1 MFAAGLAMCP
11 AGAELFDFFAASSAA
26 AEVITGVQFHADA
39 VQQEIAKMTVMLGKP
54 PDYTD
59 KGRQLA
65 SVEIQISGGPRPF
78 ALEGLAS
85 RFLANAMTSQSALL
99 GSTTPQNRAV
109 DTAHVKYT
117 VADNVGGTADALNT
131 KARRKTGDAEFRGA
145 NSPYEEVAPFDG
157 KFQRP
162 VLTMH
167 GTGDLF
173 VPIFLEQSL
182 KRAVKTA
189 GKDRLLTQRIYRI
202 GAHCQ
207 FSQPEMTKAFD
218 DLVAWVKNGTKPQG
232 DEVEG
237 DLTNA
242 GMTFTNPL
250 RPNDPGGRSVVTS
263 AGKPD

>member
-1 MFAAGLAMCP
+1 
-11 AGAELFDFFAASSAA
+11 
-26 AEVITGVQFHADA
+26 
-39 VQQEIAKMTVMLGKP
+39 
-54 PDYTD
+54 
-59 KGRQLA
+59 
-65 SVEIQISGGPRPF
+65 
-78 ALEGLAS
+78 
-85 RFLANAMTSQSALL
+85 
-99 GSTTPQNRAV
+99 
-109 DTAHVKYT
+109 
-117 VADNVGGTADALNT
+117 
-131 KARRKTGDAEFRGA
+131 
-145 NSPYEEVAPFDG
+145 
-157 KFQRP
+157 
-162 VLTMH
+162 MH

-189 GKDRLLTQRIYRI
+189 GNDRLLTQRIYRI